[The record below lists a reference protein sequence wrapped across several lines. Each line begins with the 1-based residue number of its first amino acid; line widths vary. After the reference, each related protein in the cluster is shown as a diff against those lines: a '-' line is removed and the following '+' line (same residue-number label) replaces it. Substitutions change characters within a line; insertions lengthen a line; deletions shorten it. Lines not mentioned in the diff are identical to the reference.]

1 MTPTSGVAAG
11 SCRVCQKAGAR
22 NGKLPNKYCD
32 ATSCV
37 QVGVDEGHIAHA
49 GKRQRAQ
56 SPAAWSSPVSMPDT
70 WQLLEIKSIFDC
82 RCTRPAPCRIPPDAN
97 RKRSFLVSQIMQARQ
112 QG

>member
-1 MTPTSGVAAG
+1 MTPIPGVAAG
-11 SCRVCQKAGAR
+11 ACRVCQKAGAR